1 MSLGLR
7 VCGLGFRV
15 SDLGLLFEGLFGF
28 RVFLMVSIRLVPLW
42 LVFQS
47 ILQTIRAVE
56 FRGVATEVSSLRF
69 GMVR

>member
-7 VCGLGFRV
+7 VFDFGFRV

-47 ILQTIRAVE
+47 KLQTIRVVE
-56 FRGVATEVSSLRF
+56 FRGVATEVRSLRF